1 MRIREGVIFRMGE
14 GDCAKDKRTR
24 ERMQMRKRE
33 GMHYRRDIKMGGRLR
48 KEMQM
53 RIRKRVKMRIME
65 GCEED
70 NKERDADEDK

>member
-1 MRIREGVIFRMGE
+1 
-14 GDCAKDKRTR
+14 
-24 ERMQMRKRE
+24 MRKRE

-65 GCEED
+65 GCEEY
-70 NKERDADEDK
+70 NKEIDADEDKYR